1 MSDRITISQ
10 LSIHLPNGL
19 GPSAFGL
26 ASPPPCPILL
36 DIIIHLKPHIIPLVS
51 NYDSMASLGVNYSSV
66 SKSIYAALTPSHL
79 RFSNAEEVLEVAAGR
94 VLGPDSVGSVDIT
107 LSLPRAALHADLL
120 SYRAVYTSDGEVK
133 DRECEVKDLKV
144 ACVVG
149 LHPHERGEKQRLEVD
164 LLIRDYE
171 ATEGGWN
178 HKKIH
183 DRLHQVSLSAHLF
196 PQLQV

>member
-26 ASPPPCPILL
+26 TPPPPCPILL

-66 SKSIYAALTPSHL
+66 SKSIYAALTPSQL
-79 RFSNAEEVLEVAAGR
+79 RFTRAEEVLEVVAGC
-94 VLGPDSVGSVDIT
+94 VLGLDSVGSVDVT
-107 LSLPRAALHADLL
+107 LSLPRAALHAD
-120 SYRAVYTSDGEVK
+120 SIRYRAVYTAEGNVG
-133 DRECEVKDLKV
+133 DRECEIRDLKV

-164 LLIRDYE
+164 LLIKAYVVL
-171 ATEGGWN
+171 EGGWD
-178 HKKIH
+178 HKRIH
-183 DRLHQVSLSAHLF
+183 DRLHRVSLIYPSL
-196 PQLQV
+196 LS